1 MIKGKRQSYY
11 VQQVSKYIQEIF
23 TTLTVASD
31 SSFTDTLNSLNLYFN
46 PKKNVH
52 YEHYKFLQLKQE
64 DGETIDNFV
73 TRLKVY
79 AKSCDYNNYNE
90 DKAVIDK
97 LILSCTDPTIQKTL
111 LKEAATKK
119 LTIENAFIV
128 GKRGHD
134 PLLF

>member
-1 MIKGKRQSYY
+1 M
-11 VQQVSKYIQEIF
+11 
-23 TTLTVASD
+23 
-31 SSFTDTLNSLNLYFN
+31 
-46 PKKNVH
+46 H

-64 DGETIDNFV
+64 DGETTDNFV

-79 AKSCDYNNYNE
+79 AKGCDYNNNNE

-97 LILSCTDPTIQKTL
+97 LILNCTDPTIRKTL

-128 GKRGHD
+128 GKRVHD
-134 PLLF
+134 PPSLF

>member
-1 MIKGKRQSYY
+1 M
-11 VQQVSKYIQEIF
+11 
-23 TTLTVASD
+23 
-31 SSFTDTLNSLNLYFN
+31 
-46 PKKNVH
+46 H
-52 YEHYKFLQLKQE
+52 YEHYKFLQLKQ

-97 LILSCTDPTIQKTL
+97 LILSCTDPTIRKTL

-134 PLLF
+134 PLFSKIPPF

>member
-90 DKAVIDK
+90 DKAAIDK

-134 PLLF
+134 RPLF